1 MIMPAEDTRRDPSHR
16 EGERS
21 TVFVVDDDR
30 ALCDALTFL
39 LESVNLSCRCFP
51 TARDFLD
58 AYDPAQ
64 PGCLVLDVRMPGM
77 SGLDFQEEMRFRNY
91 EIPIIMITGY
101 ADVSMAVRA
110 IKAGAVEFL
119 EKPFGDQV
127 ILECIQQAI
136 ERDRKERQFRADRT
150 EFEERLSHLTRRE
163 REVMD
168 LLVEGLPNKV
178 IAAKLRLARKTIE
191 THRSNLMTK
200 MKASSLADL
209 IRHMLTYRGL
219 RP

>member
-1 MIMPAEDTRRDPSHR
+1 M
-16 EGERS
+16 
-21 TVFVVDDDR
+21 
-30 ALCDALTFL
+30 
-39 LESVNLSCRCFP
+39 RC
-51 TARDFLD
+51 AH
-58 AYDPAQ
+58 
-64 PGCLVLDVRMPGM
+64 VH
-77 SGLDFQEEMRFRNY
+77 
-91 EIPIIMITGY
+91 
-101 ADVSMAVRA
+101 
-110 IKAGAVEFL
+110 GAHDMV
-119 EKPFGDQV
+119 
-127 ILECIQQAI
+127 
-136 ERDRKERQFRADRT
+136 QFRADRT